1 MPSNYLRV
9 SLHDKRKK
17 LLILAVFTWFLVL
30 DKIQDGDHWWRHRPP
45 AAPPPINISH
55 LVENIKGFP
64 LKAKSFRNIA
74 TFQKL
79 KGGGS
84 INPNSWE
91 FFVYAIFWFF
101 KICLENWEMH
111 KY

>member
-1 MPSNYLRV
+1 MQNNYLRII
-9 SLHDKRKK
+9 LHGKRKK
-17 LLILAVFTWFLVL
+17 LLILTVFTWFLVL
-30 DKIQDGDHWWRHRPP
+30 DKIQDGDHVWWRHRSP

-55 LVENIKGFP
+55 LVEKIKGFP
-64 LKAKSFRNIA
+64 VKAKSFRNIA

-79 KGGGS
+79 KVGF

-101 KICLENWEMH
+101 KICLEN
-111 KY
+111 